1 MPDFIFQEISYQE
14 TPDLVFSFL
23 KKLPWAQL
31 LDSGTFFNQNSRYD
45 IMVADP
51 KMTFEATDGFTR
63 ITHKNGPT
71 ITSNQPVF
79 DLINEQLA
87 GTTETKHELPF
98 NGGAVGYFGYDL
110 FADKAL
116 TANKSTIESIPDLAV
131 GIYDWTV
138 ITDHLKQK
146 NFFFSQHDNEENRN
160 LLARIQAALTKPL
173 SESDNPLSVK
183 TLKTDTDENSYT
195 KAFKRIQKY
204 LLDGDCYQIN
214 YARCFYANHQI
225 PSPQNSSRQNSSW
238 QDSAWQSYRL
248 LRKNNPVPF
257 GAYLDFPFAK
267 ILCASPERFLKLKDA
282 KVETRPIKG
291 TRRRGKNPEED
302 DVLKYS
308 LTNSSKDRAENLMIV
323 DLLRNDL
330 GKTCKTGSINT
341 PELFS
346 VESFPTVHHLVSTV
360 KGELAANRT
369 ALDLLFHC
377 FPGGSVTGAPKK
389 RAMEI
394 IHELEQHK
402 RAIYCGSIGYI
413 SYAGNMDTN
422 IAIRTMTV
430 TEKKLSFWAG
440 GAIVTDSEADKEFQ
454 ETQDKARPFFDLLK
468 IKKPL

>member
-1 MPDFIFQEISYQE
+1 MPDCIFQEISYQE
-14 TPDLVFSFL
+14 IPDHVFSFL

-31 LDSGTFFNQNSRYD
+31 LDSGAFLNQNSRYD

-51 KMTFEATDGFTR
+51 KVTFEVSNGSTQVR
-63 ITHKNGPT
+63 HKNGSA

-79 DLINEQLA
+79 DLIKEHLA
-87 GTTETKHELPF
+87 GKTETMNELPF

-110 FADKAL
+110 FADHG
-116 TANKSTIESIPDLAV
+116 STSNTPAIDDIPDLAV

-138 ITDHLKQK
+138 ITDHQKQK
-146 NFFFSQHDNEENRN
+146 TFFFSQVDNKEQRE
-160 LLARIQAALTKPL
+160 LLKQIQSSLDEPLTEINH
-173 SESDNPLSVK
+173 SLSVK
-183 TLKTDTDENSYT
+183 KLMTDTDQGSYI
-195 KAFKRIQKY
+195 KAFQRIQKY
-204 LLDGDCYQIN
+204 LFDGDCYQIN
-214 YARCFYANHQI
+214 FARCFYAAHQV
-225 PSPQNSSRQNSSW
+225 PARSNTPW

-257 GAYLDFPFAK
+257 GAFLDLPFAR
-267 ILCASPERFLKLKDA
+267 ILCASPERFLKLKDNE
-282 KVETRPIKG
+282 VETRPIKG
-291 TRRRGKNPEED
+291 TRPRGRNAGED
-302 DVLKYS
+302 HQLKYS
-308 LTNSSKDRAENLMIV
+308 LTNSAKDRAENLMIV

-330 GKTCKTGSINT
+330 GKSCKTGSIKT

-360 KGELAANRT
+360 KGELAEERT
-369 ALDLLFHC
+369 AMDLLFHC

-394 IHELEQHK
+394 INELEQHK

-430 TEKKLSFWAG
+430 TKEKLSFWAG
-440 GAIVTDSEADKEFQ
+440 GAIVTDSEADREFQ
-454 ETQDKARPFFDLLK
+454 ETQDKARPFFELLK